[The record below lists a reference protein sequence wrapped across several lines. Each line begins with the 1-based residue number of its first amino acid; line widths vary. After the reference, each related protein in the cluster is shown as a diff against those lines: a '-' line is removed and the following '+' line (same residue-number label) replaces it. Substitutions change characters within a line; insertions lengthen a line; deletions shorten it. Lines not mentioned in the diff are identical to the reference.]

1 VGGGWPG
8 GGVAS
13 TAGGADGVARG
24 WSGGRHQVRREKGS
38 HDPLTRDG
46 SLGGPN

>member
-13 TAGGADGVARG
+13 TLGGADKVARG
-24 WSGGRHQVRREKGS
+24 WSGGRHHARREKGS
-38 HDPLTRDG
+38 RDPLTRDG
-46 SLGGPN
+46 SHGEPN